1 MKSAQIIPDKEVSKP
16 ALIDSVINHLESL
29 GYYHADFSIYCLDF
43 ENSPGIQVSWNRP
56 NDDRINIQLF
66 DKYADR
72 SGSMIRGISTLDQ
85 AKAIISGFHLANEAI
100 QELSP

>member
-16 ALIDSVINHLESL
+16 ALIDSVIDHLKLL

-43 ENSPGIQVSWNRP
+43 ENSLGIQVSWNRP
-56 NDDRINIQLF
+56 NDGNINIQLF
-66 DKYADR
+66 DKHADR
-72 SGSMIRGISTLDQ
+72 SGSTIRGISTLDQ
-85 AKAIISGFHLANEAI
+85 AKAIISGFDLANQII